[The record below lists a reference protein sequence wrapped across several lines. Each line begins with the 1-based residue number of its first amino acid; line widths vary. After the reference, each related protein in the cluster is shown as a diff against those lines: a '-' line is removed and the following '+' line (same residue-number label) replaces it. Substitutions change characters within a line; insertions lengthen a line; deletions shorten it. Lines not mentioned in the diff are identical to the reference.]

1 MSSEPPASLEQAA
14 EVTAIDGV
22 IVVVS
27 GESLLGEEA
36 GPRGVVEDL
45 CGKARDRARLWGGGG
60 GGEEKVEV
68 ADTDD
73 PPSSPCRL
81 SW

>member
-1 MSSEPPASLEQAA
+1 MSSEPPSLEQAA
-14 EVTAIDGV
+14 EVTTTEDGV
-22 IVVVS
+22 FGVVS
-27 GESLLGEEA
+27 GEGLLGEEA

-45 CGKARDRARLWGGGG
+45 CGKANDRARLWGGG